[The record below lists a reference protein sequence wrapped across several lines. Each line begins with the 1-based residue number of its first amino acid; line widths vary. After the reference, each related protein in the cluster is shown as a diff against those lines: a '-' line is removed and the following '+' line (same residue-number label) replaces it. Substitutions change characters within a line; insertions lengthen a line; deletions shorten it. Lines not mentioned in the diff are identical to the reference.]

1 MSFNYRKLRGKIV
14 EVFETQ
20 GNFAVAMELSERT
33 ISLKLQGKIYF
44 NQSEILRAASL
55 LGVSENEIPLYF
67 FTEDVQKLEQTTN

>member
-33 ISLKLQGKIYF
+33 ISLKLQGKVYF

-55 LGVSENEIPLYF
+55 LSVSESEIPLYF
-67 FTEDVQKLEQTTN
+67 FTENVQKLEQTT